1 MSDKS
6 DDLTLEALVRKM
18 NVSLLKSE
26 ATEKDIERLC
36 KEATRNRFA
45 SICVAST
52 WLRWAGTAMRR
63 SGVEV
68 FSTVGF
74 PHGNM
79 FTTVKAME
87 ARFAVAQGVQ
97 GIEMVM
103 SAGHLITGDVPY
115 MHFDVRDVVGAAG
128 EIPVTVILET
138 GLLSNDRIALGCR
151 IAKEAG
157 AKRIKT
163 STGFRAAGK
172 TENAIRI
179 IREAVGLT
187 MEIEASGDIHTEAQA
202 RKLLA
207 LGATSI
213 GVDLI
218 FALAIATGNAKGD
231 PSEKQSRP
239 VC

>member
-1 MSDKS
+1 MSNKP

-18 NVSLLKSE
+18 NVSLLKPE
-26 ATEKDIERLC
+26 ATEKDFERLC
-36 KEATRNRFA
+36 KEATQNHFA
-45 SICVAST
+45 SICVSSP

-63 SGVEV
+63 SGVGV

-74 PHGNM
+74 PYGNM
-79 FTTVKAME
+79 VTSVKAVE
-87 ARFAVAQGVQ
+87 ARFAVAQGVE

-103 SAGHLITGDVPY
+103 STGHLIAGDVPY
-115 MHFDVRDVVGAAG
+115 VHFDVREVVEAAG

-151 IAKEAG
+151 LAKEAK
-157 AKRIKT
+157 ARKIKT
-163 STGFRAAGK
+163 STGFRTAGK

-187 MEIEASGDIHTEAQA
+187 MQIEASGDIHTEAQA

-207 LGATSI
+207 LGATSLGI
-213 GVDLI
+213 DLI
-218 FALAIATGNAKGD
+218 FALAIASGNAKD
-231 PSEKQSRP
+231 DVNEKQSRP